1 MEDLATLEKL
11 KESNSVVVIGVFKV
25 RPLKKILSD
34 LYRMLFTVNFFT
46 GITKPHEIKTTV
58 HETD

>member
-1 MEDLATLEKL
+1 VEDLATLEKL

-25 RPLKKILSD
+25 RPLKILGD
-34 LYRMLFTVNFFT
+34 LYRILFTVNCFT

-58 HETD
+58 DETD